1 MACSWEGGPRGNARP
16 PPVRR
21 GAVLRGHAPVHASS
35 YDSARERCGGWPPR
49 CTTPTY
55 ELAPLLI
62 RNAHPR
68 RFSYHMYMYEVHHS
82 HVGVVREWCGSGAVG
97 APPPRRAVEPS
108 TEPQARASGIVR
120 DDGRLAMSISAHAA
134 RSTSAVGCR
143 QSDCS
148 RQRFAGCRVGEYM
161 SSGVWRV
168 PSFDRGNKAFE
179 RISDPLFPWSRA

>member
-1 MACSWEGGPRGNARP
+1 MRAPAGCVRPDLGVMLSPFMPPWLAAPALAPRIACATSRT
-16 PPVRR
+16 
-21 GAVLRGHAPVHASS
+21 GAVRGVA
-35 YDSARERCGGWPPR
+35 PR

-55 ELAPLLI
+55 SYKMHTPA
-62 RNAHPR
+62 
-68 RFSYHMYMYEVHHS
+68 RFSYEVHHS
-82 HVGVVREWCGSGAVG
+82 HVGVVRDWCGSGAVG

-161 SSGVWRV
+161 SSGC
-168 PSFDRGNKAFE
+168 FDRGNKALE
-179 RISDPLFPWSRA
+179 RISDPLFL

>member
-1 MACSWEGGPRGNARP
+1 MQRWFLRNLGTRGLL
-16 PPVRR
+16 VE
-21 GAVLRGHAPVHASS
+21 LHHSS
-35 YDSARERCGGWPPR
+35 YEMH
-49 CTTPTY
+49 TP
-55 ELAPLLI
+55 A
-62 RNAHPR
+62 
-68 RFSYHMYMYEVHHS
+68 RFSYEVHHS

-161 SSGVWRV
+161 YMSSGCGVYLVLIAAIKR
-168 PSFDRGNKAFE
+168 SNE
-179 RISDPLFPWSRA
+179 